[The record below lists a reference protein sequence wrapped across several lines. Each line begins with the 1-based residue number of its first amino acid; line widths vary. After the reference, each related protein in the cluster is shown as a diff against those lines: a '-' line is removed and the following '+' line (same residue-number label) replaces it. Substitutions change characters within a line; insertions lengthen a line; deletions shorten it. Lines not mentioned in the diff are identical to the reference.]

1 MPKLHFSFCTFLAAL
16 VVNCKP
22 FALDLCLYVMVPVPN
37 SALTS
42 QELKARKDAKN
53 KAKAEAKAAKKRRNN
68 EFREAM
74 KTQTKPPP
82 PSLYLYDD
90 ARVRAE
96 RLVQVISTSLFA
108 STFSS
113 PSEDRQARERGAE
126 LMKLMTANSFTQ
138 ENMNDKVALWG
149 YTRHKFSK
157 RGEFV

>member
-1 MPKLHFSFCTFLAAL
+1 
-16 VVNCKP
+16 
-22 FALDLCLYVMVPVPN
+22 MVPVPN
-37 SALTS
+37 SVLTP

-96 RLVQVISTSLFA
+96 RLVQIISTSLFS

-157 RGEFV
+157 RGEFVLHRMGSLSTSQKDLYPCFNIYLPL